1 MDCALDTA
9 KLKVRIYDNYYID
22 DNDVPHTN
30 VLSPLQ
36 PTLV

>member
-9 KLKVRIYDNYYID
+9 KLKVRINDNCYID

-30 VLSPLQ
+30 VPSPLQ